1 MGLAQRFLRGSV
13 LNLFDQGLRF
23 VAVFIM
29 APIMIGILGK
39 PDYGF
44 WILLMSIVGHYSL
57 LDFGLS
63 FSISR
68 FFAEAIGKGDDQ
80 ELSVLVSTSFSIL
93 LKIGIGALL
102 ITAVGIAIVP
112 FCGMGEERT
121 SLARWIV
128 FLYGLFLA
136 TGFPV
141 RVFRS
146 LLKSHLRYDLL
157 VLASSIQI
165 ILGNV
170 LIYYF
175 LTKGHGLLTLA
186 IINVSVGFL
195 EYAIVLFS
203 AWKSSNLG
211 VGISRSLVNPERRRE
226 IIRYSSVSFVNSLGK
241 SMRSRVDPI
250 IIGSVIGDV
259 SVAIYSIG
267 TRFPMYLM
275 DVVGAVLGGQL
286 LAVFSQSQ
294 GKTSSPEESTRQFTM
309 ATRLSTVIA
318 VFCGSSLI
326 FYGYQFLERWVSA
339 RMGSDFQISYNIL
352 TILMVPYIFALMQY
366 PSLSYLYSI
375 AQHRYLAITGIVGG
389 VGNLILSL
397 ILVRFFG
404 IYGVVWATFV
414 EMLAI
419 YMIVYPVIICRV
431 GGISPKEFYGRT
443 LAHPL
448 VMSLLILAPYYFIA
462 HPFREANY
470 PRLVI
475 LSIIQFLYFT
485 PLAFLLVLRKS
496 EREILLSALKKT
508 PQHEEA

>member
-68 FFAEAIGKGDDQ
+68 FFAKAIGKGDDE
-80 ELSVLVSTSFSIL
+80 ELSKLLSTSFAIL
-93 LKIGIGALL
+93 SKIGLFALVLTGIG
-102 ITAVGIAIVP
+102 VMIVP
-112 FCGMGEERT
+112 LFGLSDER
-121 SLARWIV
+121 SHLARWIIL
-128 FLYGLFLA
+128 LYGLFLSA
-136 TGFPV
+136 GFPV

-157 VLASSIQI
+157 VMASTIQI
-165 ILGNV
+165 VLSNS

-175 LTKGHGLLTLA
+175 LTNGHGLLTLA
-186 IINVSVGFL
+186 IINVSTGFL
-195 EYAIVLFS
+195 EYAIVMFS
-203 AWKSSNLG
+203 AWRSKALG
-211 VGISRSLVNPERRRE
+211 EGVRRSAIDPERRRE
-226 IIRYSSVSFVNSLGK
+226 IVRYSSVSFVNSLGK
-241 SMRSRVDPI
+241 SLRSRVDPI

-267 TRFPMYLM
+267 TRFPIYLM

-294 GKTSSPEESTRQFTM
+294 GKTSSAEESRSQFTM

-318 VFCGSSLI
+318 VFCGSALI
-326 FYGYQFLERWVSA
+326 FYGYVFLERWVSA
-339 RMGSDFQISYNIL
+339 RMGDDFRISYHIL
-352 TILMVPYIFALMQY
+352 AILMVPYIFALMQY
-366 PSLSYLYSI
+366 PSLSYLYSL

-389 VGNLILSL
+389 LANLVLSL
-397 ILVRFFG
+397 ILVHPFG
-404 IYGVVWATFV
+404 IYGVVWATFA
-414 EMLAI
+414 EMLVI
-419 YMIVYPVIICRV
+419 YLIVYPLLICRV
-431 GGISPKEFYGRT
+431 GALDLREFYVRT
-443 LAHPL
+443 LGQPL
-448 VMSLLILAPYYFIA
+448 VISLLLLAPYYFLV
-462 HPFREANY
+462 HPLLEPNY
-470 PRLVI
+470 PRLI
-475 LSIIQFLYFT
+475 LLSVIQFAYFA
-485 PLAFLLVLRKS
+485 PLAFFFILRKS
-496 EREILLSALKKT
+496 ERSLLLSALRR
-508 PQHEEA
+508 PREPS

>member
-44 WILLMSIVGHYSL
+44 WILLMSIVGHYAL

-68 FFAEAIGKGDDQ
+68 FFAAAIGKGDDE
-80 ELSVLVSTSFSIL
+80 ELSTLISTSFAIL
-93 LKIGIGALL
+93 LKIGIGALI
-102 ITAVGIAIVP
+102 ITAVGVVIVP
-112 FCGMGEERT
+112 LFGMGEERT
-121 SLARWIV
+121 TLARWIV
-128 FLYGLFLA
+128 LLYGLFLSA
-136 TGFPV
+136 GFPV

-157 VLASSIQI
+157 VLASSVQI
-165 ILGNV
+165 VLGNV

-175 LTKGHGLLTLA
+175 LTHGHGLLTLA
-186 IINVSVGFL
+186 VINVSVGFL
-195 EYAIVLFS
+195 EYAIVLFA
-203 AWKSSNLG
+203 AWKSSVLA
-211 VGISRSLVNPERRRE
+211 VGINRASVNPDRRRE
-226 IIRYSSVSFVNSLGK
+226 IVRYSSVSFINSLGK
-241 SMRSRVDPI
+241 SLRSRVDPI
-250 IIGSVIGDV
+250 IIGTVIGDV

-267 TRFPMYLM
+267 PRFPIYLM

-294 GKTSSPEESTRQFTM
+294 GKTSSAEESTRQFTM

-339 RMGSDFQISYNIL
+339 RMGDDFQISYHIL
-352 TILMVPYIFALMQY
+352 AILMVPYIFAMMQY
-366 PSLSYLYSI
+366 PSLSYLYSL
-375 AQHRYLAITGIVGG
+375 AQHRYLAITGIIGG
-389 VGNLILSL
+389 VCNLILSL
-397 ILVRFFG
+397 ILVRFLG

-414 EMLAI
+414 EMIVI
-419 YMIVYPVIICRV
+419 YIIVYPIIICRV
-431 GGISPKEFYGRT
+431 GRVSFGDFYGRT

-448 VMSLLILAPYYFIA
+448 AISLLILVPFYFFA

-470 PRLVI
+470 LRLVL
-475 LSIIQFLYFT
+475 LSTAQFLYFA
-485 PLAFLLVLRKS
+485 PLAFLFVLRKS
-496 EREILLSALKKT
+496 ERAILLSAFRRS
-508 PQHEEA
+508 PEN